1 MRDELNKTGEILDGL
16 AANPPEPMM
25 PEVSGAAGLVDSS
38 GVTFDPAIH
47 RADETGAPVIGSRK
61 QFLMK
66 KEAKKSGLRW
76 VKDKISEAW
85 NGEKTEISEVQE
97 VSELPLSDH
106 EIDKIQAEK
115 REKENSETAEI
126 MQRKADLT
134 VSAENSA
141 DIFFIGGSMALGI
154 EFLNQRDRFHPEVSK
169 IIYEYERRTGKSID
183 LPPGVALALG
193 LGRIGWEIVQ
203 REPACKA
210 RFDAGAKVVRDN
222 AVKFIGRRL
231 PKFSKP
237 EPEVGVEHGAA

>member
-1 MRDELNKTGEILDGL
+1 MSDELKKTGEILDVL

-25 PEVSGAAGLVDSS
+25 PETSGAAGLVDSN

-47 RADETGAPVIGSRK
+47 RVDETGAPVIGSRK

-66 KEAKKSGLRW
+66 KEAKKSAAKW
-76 VKDKISEAW
+76 VKDKFSELW
-85 NGEKTEISEVQE
+85 NGENPENSELPENQ
-97 VSELPLSDH
+97 ELPLSDH
-106 EIDKIQAEK
+106 EIDKIQAEIQ
-115 REKENSETAEI
+115 EKQKAEASELVEKNA
-126 MQRKADLT
+126 ALT

-222 AVKFIGRRL
+222 ALKFIGRRL
-231 PKFSKP
+231 PKFGKP
-237 EPEVGVEHGAA
+237 EEVGGEHGAA

>member
-1 MRDELNKTGEILDGL
+1 MRDELNKTGEILDAL

-25 PEVSGAAGLVDSS
+25 PGTSGAAGLVDSN

-47 RADETGAPVIGSRK
+47 RVDETGAPILGSRK

-66 KEAKKSGLRW
+66 KEAKKSAAKW
-76 VKDKISEAW
+76 VKDKFSELW
-85 NGEKTEISEVQE
+85 NGENPEVSELPAN
-97 VSELPLSDH
+97 SELPLSDH
-106 EIDKIQAEK
+106 EIDKIHEEK
-115 REKENSETAEI
+115 REKEILQTAEI
-126 MQRKADLT
+126 ERQKSELT
-134 VSAENSA
+134 ISSENSA
-141 DIFFIGGSMALGI
+141 DLFFIGGSMALGI
-154 EFLNQRDRFHPEVSK
+154 EFLNQRDRFHPDVSRA
-169 IIYEYERRTGKSID
+169 IYEYERRTGKSID

-231 PKFSKP
+231 PKFGKQ
-237 EPEVGVEHGAA
+237 EAAGVEHGAA